1 MHLDRLSRRVARAG
15 CATAL
20 VLAVSLPA
28 AAEGPATTPLST
40 CASCDTAALTD
51 ADIQTSRQVWHAPGS
66 LPDWQRT
73 ANEAMQNKE
82 VIGAAPYVGAQAM
95 IFAARES

>member
-66 LPDWQRT
+66 LPDKPMPVFQGVDT
-73 ANEAMQNKE
+73 GK
-82 VIGAAPYVGAQAM
+82 VGRR
-95 IFAARES
+95 FGEPGRPLTGDK